1 MLNMNFFLTLSLVSF
16 NHPAVRDDVLKMF
29 VFLCVADIIMALRE
43 YRLKLISSYGEMLIS
58 MAKYSTTLL
67 DEFLLLDQHL

>member
-1 MLNMNFFLTLSLVSF
+1 MFNMIFKKTLSLVSF

-29 VFLCVADIIMALRE
+29 GFLCAADIIMALRE

-58 MAKYSTTLL
+58 MAKYSTTLP
-67 DEFLLLDQHL
+67 DEFLLLDQYL